1 MKLIPNSQSWSEYP
15 RPSLWLFLFENG
27 CTNISNLCTT
37 PIATCP
43 SCRAVHYKYSCWV
56 SPHMHRLTASCCLWH
71 TALHWHHL
79 HLHAVE
85 NSPDRHCFCSF
96 SHKSIAVGQQMPPSH
111 LQVHTPTCTM
121 PLLKQMPG
129 QVSRWTHILPRA
141 CMANAET
148 PKHQRQSWG
157 RNPIPV
163 SQQKQSLPW
172 SVPREPEFHLIP
184 GFIAS
189 LEQGGTILQYHS
201 NVPQGLLN
209 FYWCLKIS
217 QAVAPGTTAS
227 HSSEKERLPP
237 ASWYPAPGT
246 AHHGM
251 QKILQTFPLLVTCP
265 RPPSPTSSRSQ
276 CKQLP
281 SPRLGKLFY

>member
-1 MKLIPNSQSWSEYP
+1 MKLIPNSQSWSEFP

-121 PLLKQMPG
+121 PLL
-129 QVSRWTHILPRA
+129 SRCLGKCLVGHTSSPEPAWLMQRHQNTRGKA
-141 CMANAET
+141 EAET
-148 PKHQRQSWG
+148 PSLS
-157 RNPIPV
+157 V
-163 SQQKQSLPW
+163 SRSKVCPGQFPGSLSFISSRASSHPW
-172 SVPREPEFHLIP
+172 S
-184 GFIAS
+184 
-189 LEQGGTILQYHS
+189 
-201 NVPQGLLN
+201 
-209 FYWCLKIS
+209 K
-217 QAVAPGTTAS
+217 VAPFYNTTAMS
-227 HSSEKERLPP
+227 HKAFSIFTGVWKSVR
-237 ASWYPAPGT
+237 
-246 AHHGM
+246 
-251 QKILQTFPLLVTCP
+251 Q
-265 RPPSPTSSRSQ
+265 
-276 CKQLP
+276 
-281 SPRLGKLFY
+281 